1 MYDITALGEI
11 LIDFTYQGIGRN
23 GQKLFAQNPGGAPAN
38 ALTSAAR
45 FGAKTAFLG
54 KAGTDM
60 HGRFLKEILE
70 KEQIDTR
77 GFILDER
84 YFTTLAFVDLSPEG
98 ERTFSFARKP
108 GADTQITEKELDME
122 ILGNTKI
129 FHVGSLSLTSE
140 PARSTT
146 FAAIKA
152 AKSAGAVISYDP
164 NYRATL
170 WENVETAKREMKSL
184 IRFVDIMK
192 ISDEETELLTDEKEP
207 EQATKVL
214 LEKGVKL
221 VAVTLGKDGSY
232 IANAKG
238 GKRVP
243 GFESNVV
250 DTTGAGDAFWGT
262 FLYKLSQ
269 SNESIEKI
277 TLDMAAE
284 YAGFANAAAS
294 LCVENFGGIP
304 SMPLLADVEKRMKMK

>member
-170 WENVETAKREMKSL
+170 RLNVEMRMVMGVVNVEMRVEMVML
-184 IRFVDIMK
+184 
-192 ISDEETELLTDEKEP
+192 
-207 EQATKVL
+207 
-214 LEKGVKL
+214 KG
-221 VAVTLGKDGSY
+221 
-232 IANAKG
+232 
-238 GKRVP
+238 
-243 GFESNVV
+243 
-250 DTTGAGDAFWGT
+250 
-262 FLYKLSQ
+262 Q
-269 SNESIEKI
+269 
-277 TLDMAAE
+277 
-284 YAGFANAAAS
+284 
-294 LCVENFGGIP
+294 
-304 SMPLLADVEKRMKMK
+304 

>member
-1 MYDITALGEI
+1 M
-11 LIDFTYQGIGRN
+11 
-23 GQKLFAQNPGGAPAN
+23 K
-38 ALTSAAR
+38 
-45 FGAKTAFLG
+45 KW
-54 KAGTDM
+54 
-60 HGRFLKEILE
+60 
-70 KEQIDTR
+70 
-77 GFILDER
+77 
-84 YFTTLAFVDLSPEG
+84 
-98 ERTFSFARKP
+98 
-108 GADTQITEKELDME
+108 
-122 ILGNTKI
+122 
-129 FHVGSLSLTSE
+129 
-140 PARSTT
+140 ARSTT

-184 IRFVDIMK
+184 IPFVDIMK

-207 EQATKVL
+207 EQAAKVL

>member
-1 MYDITALGEI
+1 
-11 LIDFTYQGIGRN
+11 
-23 GQKLFAQNPGGAPAN
+23 
-38 ALTSAAR
+38 
-45 FGAKTAFLG
+45 
-54 KAGTDM
+54 M

-108 GADTQITEKELDME
+108 GADTQITEKELDMK

-184 IRFVDIMK
+184 IPFVDVMK
-192 ISDEETELLTDEKEP
+192 ISDEETELLTDEKKP
-207 EQATKVL
+207 EQAAKVL
-214 LEKGVKL
+214 MGKGVKL
-221 VAVTLGKDGSY
+221 VAVTLGKDGAY
-232 IANAKG
+232 IANAEG

-277 TLDMAAE
+277 TLDMAVE

-304 SMPLLADVEKRMKMK
+304 SMPLLADVEKRMKIK

>member
-1 MYDITALGEI
+1 MYDVIAIGEL
-11 LIDFTYQGIGRN
+11 LIDFATQSADAEGYPTM
-23 GQKLFAQNPGGAPAN
+23 KANPGGAPGNFLA
-38 ALTSAAR
+38 ALSRYGAR
-45 FGAKTAFLG
+45 TAFLG
-54 KAGTDM
+54 KVGDDAFGKLLLETMQKAGI
-60 HGRFLKEILE
+60 E
-70 KEQIDTR
+70 TR
-77 GFILDER
+77 GIVVDDSV
-84 YFTTLAFVDLSPEG
+84 FTTLAFVTFSPEG
-98 ERTFSFARKP
+98 DRTFSFARKP
-108 GADTQITEKELDME
+108 GADTMLCYKEVDADLLRD
-122 ILGNTKI
+122 TKV
-129 FHVGSLSLTSE
+129 FHIGSLSLTDE
-140 PARSTT
+140 PARTTT
-146 FAAIKA
+146 FQAVKE
-152 AKSAGAVISYDP
+152 AKKYGAVISYDP

-184 IRFVDIMK
+184 IPFVDIMK

-207 EQATKVL
+207 EQAAKVL

-277 TLDMAAE
+277 TLYMAAE
-284 YAGFANAAAS
+284 YARFANAAAS

>member
-11 LIDFTYQGIGRN
+11 LIDFTYQGISRN

-84 YFTTLAFVDLSPEG
+84 YFTTLAFVALSSEG

-184 IRFVDIMK
+184 IPFVDIMK

-207 EQATKVL
+207 EQAAKVL

-262 FLYKLSQ
+262 FLYKLSK

-277 TLDMAAE
+277 TLDMAVE
-284 YAGFANAAAS
+284 YAEFANAAAS

-304 SMPLLADVEKRMKMK
+304 SMPLIADVEKRMKMK